1 MARSD
6 HAAGL
11 NVTVSKKALEY
22 LETLIERGSNLGKT
36 PTGIATFIVTREIDR
51 MIDAERNPAYWR
63 QGIGEP

>member
-1 MARSD
+1 M
-6 HAAGL
+6 
-11 NVTVSKKALEY
+11 TVSKKALEY